1 MHVYTAIVC
10 MQVLSQWVQCRHR
23 FHLLPFPAGQAAVD
37 ARLSSGV
44 GNQLGLI
51 VRFAGDL
58 SARSQRQ
65 PIHQVE
71 NSDGTPARVER
82 PGKKICISNFE

>member
-23 FHLLPFPAGQAAVD
+23 FYLLPFPAGQAAID

-58 SARSQRQ
+58 SARSQQ

-71 NSDGTPARVER
+71 NSDGTSARVEH
-82 PGKKICISNFE
+82 PGRNICNFE